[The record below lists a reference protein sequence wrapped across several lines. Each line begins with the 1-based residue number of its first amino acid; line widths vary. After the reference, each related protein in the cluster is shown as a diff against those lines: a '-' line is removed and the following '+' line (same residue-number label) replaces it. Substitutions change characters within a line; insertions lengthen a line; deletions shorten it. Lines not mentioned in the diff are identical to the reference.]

1 VLNCLERS
9 EFRHFILA
17 LWFGD
22 AAAAAKDLIEPAWK
36 LVPFPEEVVTA
47 EMAAMHATCAET
59 CHLRALDRYLARLV
73 DGLDWSGNCRYVG
86 ILGSQ
91 CTRTAVLSLCEVY

>member
-1 VLNCLERS
+1 MLNCLERS

-91 CTRTAVLSLCEVY
+91 CTRTAV